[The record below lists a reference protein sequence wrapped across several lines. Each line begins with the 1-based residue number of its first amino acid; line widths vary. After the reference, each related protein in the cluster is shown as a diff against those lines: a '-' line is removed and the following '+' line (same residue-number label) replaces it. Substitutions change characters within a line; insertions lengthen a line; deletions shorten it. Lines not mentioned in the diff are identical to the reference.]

1 MKSIKYVILFLSIS
15 IYSQKNII
23 KLELKDS
30 ILKKTI
36 ADYII
41 LKKNDSSEFKRIGYI
56 LLDIVYLNDVAMN
69 GSLKLKYYI
78 QEQYYRPT
86 NNLPSFYTYIEDK
99 LVFIYDNSIFSRNT
113 LNTKKKQRKINRL
126 VRPYLNKTTHL
137 RIRNDSGKLI
147 VNDRHLR
154 DEMVVTGGGLTLFVY
169 EDGKVVVKPG
179 YNE

>member
-1 MKSIKYVILFLSIS
+1 MKSIKHVILFLSIS

-41 LKKNDSSEFKRIGYI
+41 STKNAKPEFKRIGYI
-56 LLDIVYLNDVAMN
+56 LLDIVYLNDVAIN
-69 GSLKLKYYI
+69 GSLKLKYFI

-99 LVFIYDNSIFSRNT
+99 LVFIYENSIFSRN
-113 LNTKKKQRKINRL
+113 LLILKK
-126 VRPYLNKTTHL
+126 
-137 RIRNDSGKLI
+137 S
-147 VNDRHLR
+147 
-154 DEMVVTGGGLTLFVY
+154 
-169 EDGKVVVKPG
+169 
-179 YNE
+179 NEK